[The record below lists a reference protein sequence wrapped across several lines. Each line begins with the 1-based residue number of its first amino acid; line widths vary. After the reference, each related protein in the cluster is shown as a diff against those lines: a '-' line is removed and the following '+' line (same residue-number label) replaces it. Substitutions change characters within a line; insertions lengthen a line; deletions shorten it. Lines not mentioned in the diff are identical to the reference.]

1 MALCNLVSL
10 CFFSD
15 NGYLFMA
22 VLDLHCCAPALS
34 NCGERGRFS
43 SCSVQASHG
52 SGFSCCGAG
61 SLEHAGFSSCGPQ
74 AELLLSIWGLPR
86 PGIRLVDCIA
96 RWILNRWTIREAPQI
111 IFFSNNFLIEL
122 PEPFIFSGCL
132 FGMCGGARQQ
142 NSKTLCDKWGFCA
155 HLNNIPRI
163 LQGLKFKFGPLS
175 KQFGEVLLHPYRCCS
190 VTRLCLTLCDP
201 TDYSIPGFPALHHL
215 PEFAQAP
222 VH

>member
-22 VLDLHCCAPALS
+22 VLDLHCCEPALS
-34 NCGERGRFS
+34 NCGERGIFS
-43 SCSVQASHG
+43 SCSVQASHD

-96 RWILNRWTIREAPQI
+96 RWILN
-111 IFFSNNFLIEL
+111 
-122 PEPFIFSGCL
+122 
-132 FGMCGGARQQ
+132 
-142 NSKTLCDKWGFCA
+142 
-155 HLNNIPRI
+155 H
-163 LQGLKFKFGPLS
+163 
-175 KQFGEVLLHPYRCCS
+175 
-190 VTRLCLTLCDP
+190 
-201 TDYSIPGFPALHHL
+201 
-215 PEFAQAP
+215 
-222 VH
+222 